1 MLTTYDRYMRE
12 YRAKLIKARLE
23 RDVPQYEETE
33 TVSGLRVVQVTR
45 QAMKETVRY
54 EA

>member
-1 MLTTYDRYMRE
+1 MLTTYDRYMRD
-12 YRAKLIKARLE
+12 YRAKLLKARLE
-23 RDVPQYEETE
+23 RPVPQLKETE
-33 TVSGLRVVQVTR
+33 TVPGIRVVQAAR